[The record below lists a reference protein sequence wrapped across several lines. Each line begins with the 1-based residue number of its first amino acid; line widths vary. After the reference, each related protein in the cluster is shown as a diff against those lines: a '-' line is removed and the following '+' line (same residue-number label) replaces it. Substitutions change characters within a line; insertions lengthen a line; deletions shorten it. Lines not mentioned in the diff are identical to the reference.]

1 MCWAV
6 PAVVL
11 DIDEGSSLAY
21 VDIGDGIPRPVVI
34 GINNERISKGDLV
47 MVHAGGVIITKLDM
61 EAINQFIEEKKE
73 LARELALMA
82 GDDPEVAVKQVEEE
96 FRKIFEVMKRAR
108 EGSKEVVR
116 EIW

>member
-11 DIDEGSSLAY
+11 DIDRDNSLAY
-21 VDIGDGIPRPVVI
+21 VDIGDGVPRPVVI
-34 GINNERISKGDLV
+34 GIANERVERGDLV
-47 MVHAGGVIITKLDM
+47 MVHAGVIITKLDLD
-61 EAINQFIEEKKE
+61 AINQFIEEKKE

-82 GDDPEVAVKQVEEE
+82 GDDPDRAVKEVEEE
-96 FRKIFEVMKRAR
+96 FRKIFEIARRAR
-108 EGSKEVVR
+108 EGATEVAR

>member
-11 DIDEGSSLAY
+11 DIDEKNSLAY

-34 GINNERISKGDLV
+34 GIANERVNRGDLV
-47 MVHAGGVIITKLDM
+47 MVHAGVIITKLDL

-82 GDDPEVAVKQVEEE
+82 GDDPEKAVREVEEE
-96 FRKIFEVMKRAR
+96 FNKILEIAKKVR
-108 EGSKEVVR
+108 EGEVKVVK

>member
-11 DIDEGSSLAY
+11 EIDERNSLAY
-21 VDIGDGIPRPVVI
+21 VDIGDGMPRPVVI
-34 GINNERISKGDLV
+34 GISNERINKGDLV
-47 MVHAGGVIITKLDM
+47 MVHAGVIITKLDM
-61 EAINQFIEEKKE
+61 DAINQFIEEKKE
-73 LARELALMA
+73 LARELAIMA
-82 GDDPEVAVKQVEEE
+82 GDDPEIAVRQVEEE
-96 FRKIFEVMKRAR
+96 FRRIFETMRKAK

>member
-11 DIDEGSSLAY
+11 DIDDKNSLAY
-21 VDIGDGIPRPVVI
+21 VDIGDGVPRPVVI
-34 GINNERISKGDLV
+34 GIANERISKGDLV
-47 MVHAGGVIITKLDM
+47 MVHAGVIITRLDL

-82 GDDPEVAVKQVEEE
+82 GDDPEKAVREVEEE
-96 FRKIFEVMKRAR
+96 FNKIFEIARRAR
-108 EGSKEVVR
+108 EGERGVVR
-116 EIW
+116 EMW

>member
-11 DIDEGSSLAY
+11 DIDEKNSLAY

-34 GINNERISKGDLV
+34 GISNERINKGDLV
-47 MVHAGGVIITKLDM
+47 MVHAGVIITKLDM

-82 GDDPEVAVKQVEEE
+82 GDDPETAVRQVEEE
-96 FRKIFEVMKRAR
+96 FNKIFEIMKKAK